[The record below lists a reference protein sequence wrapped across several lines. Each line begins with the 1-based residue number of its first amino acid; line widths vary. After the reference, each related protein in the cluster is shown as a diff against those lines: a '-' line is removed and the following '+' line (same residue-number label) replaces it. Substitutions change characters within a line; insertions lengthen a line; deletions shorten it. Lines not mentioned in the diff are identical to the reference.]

1 MIIDLSSL
9 DFTTIHQAAY
19 YLMSHIGLSGISDVS
34 YEGVVTFLNGTIAQ
48 VVI

>member
-19 YLMSHIGLSGISDVS
+19 YLMSHIGIGGIADVS
-34 YEGVVTFLNGTIAQ
+34 YGGVVTFVNGTIAQ
-48 VVI
+48 VAI